1 MELEV
6 YESRKGTKVV
16 LASDLHLSLSLP
28 NHQYG
33 TNVRRW
39 MRDAYDFREGIR
51 RPEIMRDFARRPRT
65 DLPFDDFY
73 LTLDLAKQ
81 ICLRSPS
88 REKIKVA
95 RFLDAKMHHGQMD
108 LFLSAAA

>member
-16 LASDLHLSLSLP
+16 TAGNLYLSLGLP

-39 MRDAYDFREGIR
+39 LRDAYDFREGIR
-51 RPEIMRDFARRPRT
+51 RPEVMRDYARRPSAE
-65 DLPFDDFY
+65 LPLDDFY
-73 LTLDLAKQ
+73 LTLELAKQ
-81 ICLRSPS
+81 ICLRSNS
-88 REKIKVA
+88 REKIKIA
-95 RFLDAKMHHGQMD
+95 RYLDAKMHNGQMD